1 MALKHFSLI
10 PPSYDLHSL
19 PKSKQR
25 EWEQQRLALLVDVV
39 ISNTVAAGIPHD
51 FLGRTGSNW
60 DDKRLNASLKNLTAA
75 TQF

>member
-1 MALKHFSLI
+1 MALKLFSLI
-10 PPSYDLHSL
+10 APSYDLHSL
-19 PKSKQR
+19 HKSRQR

-39 ISNTVAAGIPHD
+39 MSNTAAAGIPHD

-60 DDKRLNASLKNLTAA
+60 DDQRLNASLKNLTAA